1 LQAREFLPQRH
12 SDPVLAVAARGR
24 REEAARREQS
34 HCSGQEFS
42 RMTERVSIEIGGGVA
57 DVRLNR
63 PEKRNALDAAMFA
76 ALIEAGKRVAADK
89 SVRAVVLSGEGLGF
103 CAGLDFKSF
112 LGGSGGTLLTRE
124 DGSLANRAQ
133 RAAFVWQEVPVP
145 VIAAIHGVAF
155 GGGLQ
160 IALGA
165 DIRYAAPDAQLSVM
179 EIRWGLVPDM
189 SGTQTLRHLVRLDV
203 AKELTFTGRIVSG
216 TEAEQLGL
224 VTRVVDAPREA
235 ALATARDIAGRSPDA
250 IRSSKQ
256 LLNAADLVSLEEG
269 LLLEEKL
276 QRALLGSPNQME
288 AVMANM
294 EKRAPVFRDPS

>member
-1 LQAREFLPQRH
+1 
-12 SDPVLAVAARGR
+12 
-24 REEAARREQS
+24 
-34 HCSGQEFS
+34 
-42 RMTERVSIEIGGGVA
+42 MTERVTIKIDDGVA

-63 PEKRNALDAAMFA
+63 PEKRNALDAPMFA
-76 ALIEAGKRVAADK
+76 ALIDAGKRLAVDN

-112 LGGSGGTLLTRE
+112 LGGSGGDLLARE
-124 DGSLANRAQ
+124 PGSLANRAQ
-133 RAAFVWQEVPVP
+133 RAAFVWQEVPIP

-165 DIRYAAPDAQLSVM
+165 DIRLATADAQLSVM

-216 TEAEQLGL
+216 TEAAQLGL
-224 VTRVVDAPREA
+224 VTRVVDSPREA
-235 ALATARDIAGRSPDA
+235 ALLAAREIAGRSPHA
-250 IRSSKQ
+250 IRSAKQ
-256 LLNAADLVSLEEG
+256 LLNAADLLSLEEG
-269 LLLEEKL
+269 LALEEKL
-276 QRALLGSPNQME
+276 QRGLLGSANQLE

-294 EKRAPVFRDPS
+294 EKRDPAFRDP